1 MRTFASYRE
10 AFAMAAASLNSSK
23 LRSFLTLL
31 GVILATTT
39 LIVVMSM
46 VHGMDVY
53 VAEQVSDMGTDGF
66 RVQRIPMLGEF
77 DPKKFIELQ
86 KKNPKLNMDEYGFLK
101 NNLPLVKD
109 LGVEAD
115 ENASVHYRADGLDA
129 VSLMGGTP
137 NLAAMSSI
145 EIANGRFFAGFEDDR
160 HLNVAV
166 IGDDLRDRFFR
177 DRDAVGKTV
186 LVNQVPFEVIGVA
199 KKRGSA
205 FGQSRDNFLIIP
217 IHTFLKTFGVRP
229 ELEFSAV
236 ALDHARLSDAE
247 DETRSL
253 LRAYRRL
260 RPNQDD
266 NFGLLA
272 SDSLVGLWDKLTGV
286 LATMALGIVSIFMV
300 VGGVVIMN
308 IMLAVVSERTFEIGI
323 RKAIGATRQDIQRQF
338 LIESALL
345 AAVGGAIGVIIA
357 WLMAVAVRSTTPM
370 PMAVPISAVFVGVGL
385 SAVVGLFFGVYP
397 ARRAALLD
405 PIMALRWER

>member
-1 MRTFASYRE
+1 VRTLASYRE

-66 RVQRIPMLGEF
+66 RVQRIPMLGDF
-77 DPKKFIELQ
+77 DPKKFMELE
-86 KKNPKLNMDEYGFLK
+86 KKNPKLNMEEFLFLK
-101 NNLPLVKD
+101 KTLTLVKD
-109 LGVEAD
+109 LGVQAD
-115 ENASVHYRADGLDA
+115 QNVSVHVRNNVVDGVD
-129 VSLMGGTP
+129 LMGGTA
-137 NLAAMSSI
+137 NLAALSNI
-145 EIANGRFFAGFEDDR
+145 EIANGRFYAGFEDDR
-160 HLNVAV
+160 RLNIAV
-166 IGDDLRDRFFR
+166 IGDDLREKFFR
-177 DRDAVGKTV
+177 DTDPVGKTV
-186 LVNQVPFEVIGVA
+186 IANGIPFNVIGVA

-205 FGQSRDNFLIIP
+205 FGQSRDSFLMIP
-217 IHTFLKTFGVRP
+217 IHTFLKTFGARP
-229 ELEFSAV
+229 DLELTAV
-236 ALDHARLSDAE
+236 AIDHAHLNDAE
-247 DETRSL
+247 DELRAL
-253 LRAYRRL
+253 LRAYRKL

-345 AAVGGAIGVIIA
+345 SACGGAIGVCIA
-357 WLMAVAVRSTTPM
+357 WVLAIIVRTATPM
-370 PMAVPISAVFVGVGL
+370 PMALPASAIIVGVGL
-385 SAVVGLFFGVYP
+385 SAIVGLFFGVYP

-405 PIMALRWER
+405 PIQALRWER

>member
-1 MRTFASYRE
+1 LRTLASFRE
-10 AFAMAAASLNSSK
+10 AFALAAASLNSSK

-77 DPKKFIELQ
+77 DPKKFIELE
-86 KKNPKLNMDEYGFLK
+86 KRNPKLNLEEYGFLK
-101 NNLPLVKD
+101 NTLTLVKD

-115 ENASVHYRADGLDA
+115 QSVSVHYRADGLDA
-129 VSLMGGTP
+129 VNLMGGTP

-145 EIANGRFFAGFEDDR
+145 EIANGRFFAAFEDER
-160 HLNVAV
+160 HMNVAC

-177 DRDAVGKTV
+177 DRDPVGKTI
-186 LVNQVPFEVIGVA
+186 LVNQIPFEVIGVA

-205 FGQSRDNFLIIP
+205 FGQSRDDFLIIP
-217 IHTFLKTFGVRP
+217 IHTFLKNFGVRP
-229 ELEFSAV
+229 ELEFTAV
-236 ALDHARLSDAE
+236 AIDHARLNDAE
-247 DETRSL
+247 DETRAL

-323 RKAIGATRQDIQRQF
+323 RKAIGATRQDIQLQF

-345 AAVGGAIGVIIA
+345 AASGGAIGVIIA
-357 WLMAVAVRSTTPM
+357 WLMAVAVRSATPM
-370 PMAVPISAVFVGVGL
+370 PMAVPASAVFVGVGL
-385 SAVVGLFFGVYP
+385 SAIVGLFFGVYP

-405 PIMALRWER
+405 PVQALRWER

>member
-1 MRTFASYRE
+1 MRTLASYRE

-53 VAEQVSDMGTDGF
+53 VADQVSDMGTDGF
-66 RVQRIPMLGEF
+66 RVQRIPMLGDF
-77 DPKKFIELQ
+77 DPKKYLELE
-86 KKNPKLNMDEYGFLK
+86 KKNPKLNMDEYAFLK
-101 NNLPLVKD
+101 STLTLVKD
-109 LGVEAD
+109 IGVEAD
-115 ENASVHYRADGLDA
+115 QSATVHYRADVLEG

-137 NLAAMSSI
+137 NLAALSNI
-145 EIANGRFFAGFEDDR
+145 EIANGRFFASFEDDR
-160 HLNVAV
+160 HLNLAC
-166 IGDDLRDRFFR
+166 IGDDLRDKFFR
-177 DRDAVGKTV
+177 DRDPIGKTIM
-186 LVNQVPFEVIGVA
+186 VNQIPFEVIGVA

-217 IHTFLKTFGVRP
+217 IHTFLKTFGARP
-229 ELEFSAV
+229 EVEFSAV
-236 ALDHARLSDAE
+236 AIDHPRLNDAE
-247 DETRSL
+247 DELRAL
-253 LRAYRRL
+253 LRAYRKL

-338 LIESALL
+338 LIESSML
-345 AAVGGAIGVIIA
+345 AASGGAIGVIVA
-357 WLMAVAVRSTTPM
+357 WLLAVAVRSATPM
-370 PMAVPISAVFVGVGL
+370 PMAVPASAIVVGVGL

-405 PIMALRWER
+405 PIQALRWER

>member
-1 MRTFASYRE
+1 VRTFASYRE

-31 GVILATTT
+31 GIILATTT

-77 DPKKFIELQ
+77 DPKKFLELQ
-86 KKNPKLNMDEYGFLK
+86 KRNPKLNMEEYGFLK
-101 NNLPLVKD
+101 NNLTLVKD

-115 ENASVHYRADGLDA
+115 ENVSVHYRADGLDA

-177 DRDAVGKTV
+177 DRDAVGKTI
-186 LVNQVPFEVIGVA
+186 LVNQIPFEVIGVA

-236 ALDHARLSDAE
+236 ALDHARLNDAE

-345 AAVGGAIGVIIA
+345 AASGGAIGVIIA

-405 PIMALRWER
+405 PIIALRWER

>member
-1 MRTFASYRE
+1 
-10 AFAMAAASLNSSK
+10 MAAASLNSSK

-66 RVQRIPMLGEF
+66 RVQRIPMLGDF
-77 DPKKFIELQ
+77 DPKKFLELE
-86 KKNPKLNMDEYGFLK
+86 KKNPKLNMEEYAFLRK
-101 NNLPLVKD
+101 TLTLVKD

-115 ENASVHYRADGLDA
+115 QNVSVHYHNEVIDGVNL
-129 VSLMGGTP
+129 SGGTA
-137 NLAAMSSI
+137 NLAALSNI
-145 EIANGRFFAGFEDDR
+145 EIANGRFFASFEDDR
-160 HLNVAV
+160 HMSVAC
-166 IGDDLRDRFFR
+166 IGDDLRDKFFR
-177 DRDAVGKTV
+177 DRDPIGKTIIA
-186 LVNQVPFEVIGVA
+186 NGTPFEVIGVA

-205 FGQSRDNFLIIP
+205 FGQSRDNFLMIP

-229 ELEFSAV
+229 ELEFTAV
-236 ALDHARLSDAE
+236 AVDHAHLGEAE
-247 DETRSL
+247 DEMRAL
-253 LRAYRRL
+253 LRAYRKL
-260 RPNQDD
+260 HPNQDD
-266 NFGLLA
+266 NFGLMA

-338 LIESALL
+338 LIESSLL
-345 AAVGGAIGVIIA
+345 AAFGGGIGVLIA
-357 WLMAVAVRSTTPM
+357 WAVAIAVRSATPM
-370 PMAVPISAVFVGVGL
+370 PMAMPASAVVVGVGL
-385 SAVVGLFFGVYP
+385 SAIVGLFFGVYP

-405 PIMALRWER
+405 PIQALRWDR